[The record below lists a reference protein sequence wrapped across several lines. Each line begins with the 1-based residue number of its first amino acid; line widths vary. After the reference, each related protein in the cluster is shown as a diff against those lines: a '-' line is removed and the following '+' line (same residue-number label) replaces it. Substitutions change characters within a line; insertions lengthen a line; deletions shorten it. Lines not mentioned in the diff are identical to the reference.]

1 MGVAITWRT
10 GHPGTDELFDDAVA
24 HFTRAGAVLIEVAA
38 AMPGPAEGDDE
49 LTVLLAEMADDLGAY
64 LAARPGEGARSLA
77 ELVAFNEAHAS
88 DELGAFGQEHFTAA
102 LALGGR
108 RSPTY
113 AEARRR
119 NLDWALRT
127 CLGPALAGVD
137 VLVAP
142 AYAPA
147 WKSDLLLGD
156 RPEGA
161 SPVTTAPAICG
172 WPVATVPMGLV
183 GGLPVGLSLVGRPGS
198 EGLLLACA
206 QAVEDGAGLLATRR
220 RRRRGAAVVWLCS
233 CRQSVGAPLPASSI
247 GGGWT
252 PSIAWKVRC
261 GPSSPSTGVVS
272 RSTTI
277 VSPTRNSFHK
287 IRSESG
293 SSTSCWMAR
302 RSGRAPS
309 CGS

>member
-1 MGVAITWRT
+1 
-10 GHPGTDELFDDAVA
+10 
-24 HFTRAGAVLIEVAA
+24 
-38 AMPGPAEGDDE
+38 MPGPAEGDDE

-142 AYAPA
+142 PTRRLEERPA
-147 WKSDLLLGD
+147 AR
-156 RPEGA
+156 RPTRRGLAGHHRPGHLRVAGRHGA
-161 SPVTTAPAICG
+161 DGPRGRAA
-172 WPVATVPMGLV
+172 
-183 GGLPVGLSLVGRPGS
+183 GRPLAGGAAGS

-206 QAVEDGAGLLATRR
+206 QAVEDGAGLLAAACCARPGCLPAGAERSPHATTTAPWRR
-220 RRRRGAAVVWLCS
+220 RRLAV
-233 CRQSVGAPLPASSI
+233 
-247 GGGWT
+247 
-252 PSIAWKVRC
+252 
-261 GPSSPSTGVVS
+261 
-272 RSTTI
+272 
-277 VSPTRNSFHK
+277 
-287 IRSESG
+287 
-293 SSTSCWMAR
+293 
-302 RSGRAPS
+302 
-309 CGS
+309 